1 MTITTINNPTLKIG
15 AQGAFVTELQ
25 QLLNALG
32 AKLRVDGLF
41 GSATEKEVK
50 AFQIKFGVSANG
62 VVEHI
67 TWSGIYTRVY
77 ISSRKS
83 MPILRRGSIGEAVQL
98 LQSQLNLLSGQS
110 KLTVDGDFGPTTE
123 AAVKALQKSHKL
135 LVDGVVGPQTWVA
148 LPAMPTGC

>member
-1 MTITTINNPTLKIG
+1 MTITTINNPTLKIN

-32 AKLRVDGLF
+32 TKLRVDGLF
-41 GSATEKEVK
+41 GSATDKEVK
-50 AFQIKFGVSANG
+50 AFQTKFGIAANG
-62 VVEHI
+62 VVEHT
-67 TWSGIYTRVY
+67 TWSAIYTRVY

-83 MPILRRGSIGEAVQL
+83 MPVLRRGSIGEAVQL

-110 KLTVDGDFGPTTE
+110 KLTVDGDFGPATE

-135 LVDGVVGPQTWVA
+135 VVDGVVGPQTWIA
-148 LPAMPTGC
+148 LPALPTGC